1 MEDVGMD
8 TSHSEWGRVDVFV
21 TMVMTAL
28 VPFHVV
34 NFFTYLVS
42 VSQEYH

>member
-1 MEDVGMD
+1 MKSG
-8 TSHSEWGRVDVFV
+8 WL

-34 NFFTYLVS
+34 NFLVDS
-42 VSQEYH
+42 LSFLKNVVVAGTLFINFFGN